1 MSVNRPMGHLVSLGS
16 HNLESLAM
24 QSSGSKEPPYH
35 LGLMQASDPMQE
47 LQHPG
52 RCGKTRILQVC
63 CWRAESWSSGRV
75 CMLHARLMLYT
86 VAIETSDRLCARVH
100 GLGTQLSS
108 FRRSLFRELLEFP
121 GLRELFRSVLSGKA
135 KTALY
140 ALKLL
145 GSEPTTKDTRLTSKE
160 LWEEGDSCFSPRR

>member
-1 MSVNRPMGHLVSLGS
+1 MSVNRPMGHLVSPCS

-52 RCGKTRILQVC
+52 RCGKNRILQVC
-63 CWRAESWSSGRV
+63 CRRAESWSSGRV
-75 CMLHARLMLYT
+75 CVLHARLTLYT

-121 GLRELFRSVLSGKA
+121 GLRELFRSALSGKA
-135 KTALY
+135 KTAL
-140 ALKLL
+140 
-145 GSEPTTKDTRLTSKE
+145 
-160 LWEEGDSCFSPRR
+160 